1 MFKAAQ
7 APGGAAALARSM
19 QIGAIRRG
27 PLAYGG
33 LTAEPIDET
42 LLRSF
47 VDPLYDDLGVRRDGM
62 RFAGGADTRDTM
74 DAAAKLP
81 DLRIPVLL
89 AWGADDRFFTL
100 EDARRL
106 AELIPDARL
115 VEIAGAKTFVM
126 LDGPSGSRPRS
137 RASSSSGRCQR
148 RPLSPLRP
156 RRPRSAR
163 RASARR

>member
-1 MFKAAQ
+1 
-7 APGGAAALARSM
+7 
-19 QIGAIRRG
+19 
-27 PLAYGG
+27 
-33 LTAEPIDET
+33 
-42 LLRSF
+42 
-47 VDPLYDDLGVRRDGM
+47 M

-126 LDGPSGSRPRS
+126 LDEPVRVAAEI
-137 RASSSSGRCQR
+137 ASFVVE
-148 RPLSPLRP
+148 RPLS
-156 RRPRSAR
+156 A
-163 RASARR
+163 ASV